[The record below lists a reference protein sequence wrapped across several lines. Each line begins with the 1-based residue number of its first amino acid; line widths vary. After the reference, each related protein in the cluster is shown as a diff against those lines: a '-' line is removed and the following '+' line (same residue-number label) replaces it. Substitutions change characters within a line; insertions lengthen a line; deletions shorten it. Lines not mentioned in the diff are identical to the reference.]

1 MSMKAE
7 SGIDPVLTRRR
18 FSFILKEM
26 KDGKLREGTVLRC
39 PFCNHNDTKVID
51 SRGQDDNSVIRRRR
65 LCESCGKRFTTYERI
80 DMIPITVIK
89 SDGTREIFDK
99 AKIMNG
105 IMKSCN
111 KRPVTA
117 KQIETLVDDIENTLM
132 GSGER
137 EVESKQIGNM
147 VMDRLKE
154 VDEVAYVRF
163 ASVYRQFKDINT
175 FIDELEKLLVEKKQG

>member
-1 MSMKAE
+1 MME
-7 SGIDPVLTRRR
+7 GEVVL
-18 FSFILKEM
+18 K
-26 KDGKLREGTVLRC
+26 C
-39 PFCNHNDTKVID
+39 PFCNYNDTKVID
-51 SRGQDDNSVIRRRR
+51 SRGQEDNSVIRRRR
-65 LCESCGKRFTTYERI
+65 VCESCGKRFTTYERM

-89 SDGTREIFDK
+89 NDRTREIFDK
-99 AKIMNG
+99 TKIING
-105 IMKSCN
+105 VMKSCN

-117 KQIETLVDDIENTLM
+117 QQIQDLAEDIENTLI

-147 VMDRLKE
+147 VMDRLKT

-175 FIDELEKLLVEKKQG
+175 FIDELEKLLVDKKKG

>member
-1 MSMKAE
+1 MK
-7 SGIDPVLTRRR
+7 
-18 FSFILKEM
+18 
-26 KDGKLREGTVLRC
+26 C
-39 PFCNHNDTKVID
+39 PYCGEDDTKVID
-51 SRGQDDNSVIRRRR
+51 SRGQEDNSVIRRRR

-89 SDGTREIFDK
+89 NDGTREIFDK
-99 AKIMNG
+99 TKIING
-105 IMKSCN
+105 VMKSCN

-117 KQIETLVDDIENTLM
+117 QQIQELADDIENTLM
-132 GSGER
+132 GLGER

-175 FIDELEKLLVEKKQG
+175 FIDELEKLLVEKKKG

>member
-1 MSMKAE
+1 MEGEA
-7 SGIDPVLTRRR
+7 VL
-18 FSFILKEM
+18 K
-26 KDGKLREGTVLRC
+26 C
-39 PFCNHNDTKVID
+39 PFCNYNDTKVID
-51 SRGQDDNSVIRRRR
+51 SRGQEDNSVIRRRR
-65 LCESCGKRFTTYERI
+65 VCESCGKRFTTYERM

-89 SDGTREIFDK
+89 NDRTREIFDK
-99 AKIMNG
+99 TKIING
-105 IMKSCN
+105 VMKSCN

-117 KQIETLVDDIENTLM
+117 QQIQDLAEDIENTLI

-147 VMDRLKE
+147 VMDRLKT

-175 FIDELEKLLVEKKQG
+175 FIDELEKLLVDKKKG

>member
-1 MSMKAE
+1 MK
-7 SGIDPVLTRRR
+7 
-18 FSFILKEM
+18 
-26 KDGKLREGTVLRC
+26 C
-39 PFCNHNDTKVID
+39 PFCNYNDTKVID
-51 SRGQDDNSVIRRRR
+51 SRGQEDNSVIRRR
-65 LCESCGKRFTTYERI
+65 ESCGKRFTTYERI

-89 SDGTREIFDK
+89 NDGTREIFDK
-99 AKIMNG
+99 TKIING
-105 IMKSCN
+105 VMKSCN

-117 KQIETLVDDIENTLM
+117 QQIQELADDIENTLM
-132 GSGER
+132 GLGER

-175 FIDELEKLLVEKKQG
+175 FIDELEKLLVEKKKG